1 MQTTEN
7 APSGE
12 YKGRCYTLL
21 DNGSVE
27 ADTLAGLRTFPS
39 LDDFKSYVS
48 APGTSETGSGTKGFL
63 TPSARIVIGLVLVA
77 AAAASYFLYF
87 DAEHQRLL
95 NVSASPMGAIF
106 AHDPEGRLTTAV
118 RNVRLVQGAHLV
130 VGLLGLALA
139 GSGLLTLNRK

>member
-7 APSGE
+7 APGGE
-12 YKGRCYTLL
+12 YKSRRYTLL

-27 ADTLAGLRTFPS
+27 ADTLAGFKTFPS
-39 LDDFKSYVS
+39 LDDFKAYVS
-48 APGTSETGSGTKGFL
+48 APGTSAAGSDTNGFL
-63 TPSARIVIGLVLVA
+63 SPSAKIVTGLVLVA

-87 DAEHQRLL
+87 DAEHQRIL

-118 RNVRLVQGAHLV
+118 RNIRLVQGAHLV
-130 VGLLGLALA
+130 VGLLGLGLA
-139 GSGLLTLNRK
+139 ASGLLAINRK

>member
-1 MQTTEN
+1 MQNSEN
-7 APSGE
+7 APGGE
-12 YKGRCYTLL
+12 YKGRRYTLL
-21 DNGSVE
+21 KNGSVE

-39 LDDFKSYVS
+39 LDDFKAYVS
-48 APGTSETGSGTKGFL
+48 APGGSATGSETNGFL
-63 TPSARIVIGLVLVA
+63 SPSARIVLGLALVA

-87 DAEHQRLL
+87 DAEHQRIL

-130 VGLLGLALA
+130 VGLLGFALA
-139 GSGLLTLNRK
+139 GSGLVAINRK